1 MNKMKYFELDEEEK
15 KITADFDSG
24 GFRSVKKIKSE
35 KAKYQNYAKLT
46 LSKSRNI
53 NIRLSEKDLQ
63 KIKSKAVVK
72 GLPYQTLLS
81 SLIHQYAD
89 ENETEKLARL
99 NR

>member
-1 MNKMKYFELDEEEK
+1 MKYFELDKKEK
-15 KITADFDSG
+15 KILTDFDKG
-24 GFRSVKKIKSE
+24 DLVSVKKLKSE

-46 LSKSRNI
+46 LGKSKNI

-63 KIKSKAVVK
+63 KIKSKAVTR

-89 ENETEKLARL
+89 EQSKNKIRL
-99 NR
+99 

>member
-1 MNKMKYFELDEEEK
+1 MKYFELDKEEK
-15 KITADFDSG
+15 KVLADFDKGDMVSI
-24 GFRSVKKIKSE
+24 KKLKSE

-46 LSKSRNI
+46 LGKSKNI

-63 KIKSKAVVK
+63 KIKSKAVSK

-89 ENETEKLARL
+89 EQTKNKVCF
-99 NR
+99 

>member
-1 MNKMKYFELDEEEK
+1 MKYFELDKEEK
-15 KITADFDSG
+15 KILADFKKGDLVSID
-24 GFRSVKKIKSE
+24 KIKSE

-46 LSKSRNI
+46 LGKSRNI

-63 KIKSKAVVK
+63 KIKIRAVMK

-89 ENETEKLARL
+89 ESSKINLCSKK
-99 NR
+99 

>member
-1 MNKMKYFELDEEEK
+1 MKYFELDKKEK
-15 KITADFDSG
+15 EIIVDFDNG
-24 GFRSVKKIKSE
+24 DFVSVKKIKSE

-46 LSKSRNI
+46 LNKSKNI

-63 KIKSKAVVK
+63 KIKSKAVAK

-89 ENETEKLARL
+89 EEK
-99 NR
+99 NKEQVKYK

>member
-1 MNKMKYFELDEEEK
+1 M
-15 KITADFDSG
+15 
-24 GFRSVKKIKSE
+24 SVKKLKSE

-46 LSKSRNI
+46 LGKSKNI

-63 KIKSKAVVK
+63 KIKSKAVTR

-89 ENETEKLARL
+89 EQSKNKIRL
-99 NR
+99 

>member
-1 MNKMKYFELDEEEK
+1 MKYFELDKEEK
-15 KITADFDSG
+15 KVLADFDKGDMESI
-24 GFRSVKKIKSE
+24 KKLKSE

-46 LSKSRNI
+46 LGKSKNI

-63 KIKSKAVVK
+63 KIKSKAVSK

-89 ENETEKLARL
+89 EQTKNKVCF
-99 NR
+99 

>member
-1 MNKMKYFELDEEEK
+1 MKYFELDKKEK
-15 KITADFDSG
+15 EILADFDKG
-24 GFRSVKKIKSE
+24 GFASVKKIRSE

-63 KIKSKAVVK
+63 KIKSKAVAR

-81 SLIHQYAD
+81 SLIHQYAG
-89 ENETEKLARL
+89 ENENKGAVKYK
-99 NR
+99 